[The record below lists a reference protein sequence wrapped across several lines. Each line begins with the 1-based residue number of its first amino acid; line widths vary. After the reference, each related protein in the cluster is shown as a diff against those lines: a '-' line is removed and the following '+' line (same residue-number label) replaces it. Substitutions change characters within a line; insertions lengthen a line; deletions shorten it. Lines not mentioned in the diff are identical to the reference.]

1 MTAILFRGLWLV
13 MGALAVGGPLAAQT
27 ITQRVGEVRD
37 GRVRM
42 SFAAREGVC
51 GWGEGGRTVNHR
63 WRSDDWENAC
73 EGGPVRVVMRIQSG
87 VPTDL
92 DTYIGG
98 RWRTRP
104 DVTDLGDM
112 PAREAAEYLLGLA
125 EDFDDDV
132 GKDAIFP
139 AAMADSVTVWP
150 DLARIAQNDSRPLD
164 IRKQAVFWIGQDTDD
179 GAADVLEDV
188 LGSSLEHE
196 IREQAI
202 FALSQHDSDRSTA
215 VLRDFAASRRESRR
229 LRERA
234 IFWLGQGGDEDA
246 AEFLRNLYRETSEK
260 DLKERILF
268 SLSQMREVGNEQW
281 LLAIASDAEE
291 SMQLRERAIFWTGQ
305 TPNSTAELVTLYDR
319 MTNASLRERLIF
331 ALSQQRRDPEAM
343 EKLMD
348 IARGD
353 PDRELRGK
361 AMFWLGQ
368 SRDRRAADFLADLI
382 NR

>member
-1 MTAILFRGLWLV
+1 MTAVLFRVLCLV
-13 MGALAVGGPLAAQT
+13 TTALAVGGPLAAQT
-27 ITQRVGEVRD
+27 IAQRVREVSD

-51 GWGEGGRTVNHR
+51 GWGKGGRTVNHR

-73 EGGPVRVVMRIQSG
+73 EGGPVRLVLRIQSG

-92 DTYIGG
+92 ETYIGG

-104 DVTDLGDM
+104 DVTDLGDV

-150 DLARIAQNDSRPLD
+150 HLARIAQDDSRPLEL
-164 IRKQAVFWIGQDTDD
+164 RMQAVFWIGQNADD
-179 GAADVLEDV
+179 GAVNVLEDI
-188 LGSSLEHE
+188 LDSSPEHE
-196 IREQAI
+196 IRERAI
-202 FALSQHDSDRSTA
+202 VALSQHDSDRSTM
-215 VLRDFAASRRESRR
+215 VLRDFAASRRQSRR

-234 IFWLGQGGDEDA
+234 VFWLGQGGDEDA
-246 AEFLRNLYRETSEK
+246 AEFLHNLYRETSEN

-268 SLSQMREVGNEQW
+268 SLSQMRDVGNEQW
-281 LLAIASDAEE
+281 LLGIASDAEE
-291 SMQLRERAIFWTGQ
+291 SMELRERAIFWTGQ
-305 TPNSTAELVTLYDR
+305 TRNSTAELVALYDR

-353 PDRELRGK
+353 LDRELRGR
-361 AMFWLGQ
+361 AIFWLGQ
-368 SRDRRAADFLADLI
+368 SRDRRAAEFLAELI

>member
-1 MTAILFRGLWLV
+1 
-13 MGALAVGGPLAAQT
+13 
-27 ITQRVGEVRD
+27 VGEVGD

-42 SFAAREGVC
+42 SFTAREGVC
-51 GWGEGGRTVNHR
+51 GWGDGGRTVNIR

-73 EGGPVRVVMRIQSG
+73 EGGPVRVVLRIRNG

-98 RWRTRP
+98 RWRTRRG
-104 DVTDLGDM
+104 VTDIGHV

-150 DLARIAQNDSRPLD
+150 DLARIAQNDSRPLEL
-164 IRKQAVFWIGQDTDD
+164 RKQAVFWIGQNADD
-179 GAADVLEDV
+179 GAVGVLEDI
-188 LGSSLEHE
+188 LDSSPEHE
-196 IREQAI
+196 IRERAI
-202 FALSQHDSDRSTA
+202 FALSQHDSDRSTI
-215 VLRDFAASRRESRR
+215 VLRDIAASRRESRR

-246 AEFLRNLYRETSEK
+246 AEFLRDLYGETSEY
-260 DLKERILF
+260 DLKERIIF
-268 SLSQMREVGNEQW
+268 SLSQMRDAGNRRW
-281 LLAIASDAEE
+281 LLGIATDDEE
-291 SMQLRERAIFWTGQ
+291 SMELREKAIFWAGQ
-305 TPNSTAELVTLYDR
+305 MRNSTVELVDLYDH
-319 MTNASLRERLIF
+319 MNNSSLRERLIF
-331 ALSQQRRDPEAM
+331 SLSQKRRDPEAM

-348 IARGD
+348 IARDD

-361 AMFWLGQ
+361 AIFWLGQ
-368 SRDRRAADFLADLI
+368 SRDRRAAEFLAELI